1 MTFKMSNEPQTIK
14 VYNLRSDTNEFIG
27 AGDAYI
33 PPHTGLPAN
42 CTDITPP
49 DIPASHIAVFDA
61 ETETWSLHE
70 DHRGETVYDTQTG
83 NQVYISEAG
92 PLPENTTTQ
101 APASPVD
108 KFENGKWVAD
118 LNTALTQKH
127 AEINDWRNIQEN
139 MNYVFR
145 FNNHNWDY
153 GKTTQERLSLSVQMA
168 KANKLPAGFIWTDA
182 DNNDVPMSAGE
193 LLNLS
198 DAIDQA
204 MFTMGLQIH
213 LRQREMKEEVDK
225 LTDAQ
230 AVLDY
235 VVGWPASPTP
245 EATSDSH

>member
-1 MTFKMSNEPQTIK
+1 MAFKMSNEPQTIK
-14 VYNLRSDTNEFIG
+14 IFNLRSDTNEFIG

-42 CTDITPP
+42 CTDIAPP

-61 ETETWSLHE
+61 ETETWSLQE
-70 DHRGETVYDTQTG
+70 DHRGETVYDTTTG

>member
-1 MTFKMSNEPQTIK
+1 MAFKMGDTPQTIK
-14 VYNLRSDTNEFIG
+14 IYNLRSDTNEFIG

-33 PPHTGLPAN
+33 APHTGLPAN
-42 CTDITPP
+42 CTDIAPP

-118 LNTALTQKH
+118 LNTALTRKH

-153 GKTTQERLSLSVQMA
+153 GKATQERLSLSVQMA

-182 DNNDVPMSAGE
+182 DNNDVPMTSGE

-235 VVGWPASPTP
+235 VVGWPVSPTP

>member
-1 MTFKMSNEPQTIK
+1 MTFKMSNEAQTIK

-33 PPHTGLPAN
+33 PPHTGLPAG
-42 CTDITPP
+42 CTDVAPP
-49 DIPASHIAVFDA
+49 DIPASHIAVFD
-61 ETETWSLHE
+61 TETQTWGLFE
-70 DHRGETVYDTQTG
+70 DHRGATVYDTTTG
-83 NQVYISEAG
+83 NQVYISEPG

-101 APASPVD
+101 APASPID
-108 KFENGKWVAD
+108 KFENGQWVAD
-118 LNTALTQKH
+118 LNTALIQKH
-127 AEINDWRNIQEN
+127 AEINAWRNRQEN
-139 MNYVFR
+139 ANYVFQ

-153 GKTTQERLSLSVQMA
+153 GKATQERLSLSVQMA
-168 KANKLPAGFIWTDA
+168 KSNKLPEGFIWTDA

-204 MFTMGLQIH
+204 MFTTGLQIH
-213 LRQREMKEEVDK
+213 LRQREMKEDIDK

-235 VVGWPASPTP
+235 VVGWGV
-245 EATSDSH
+245 

>member
-1 MTFKMSNEPQTIK
+1 MTLKMSDTTQIIK
-14 VYNLRSDTNEFIG
+14 IYNLRSDTNEFIG

-42 CTDITPP
+42 CTDIAPP
-49 DIPASHIAVFDA
+49 DIPASHTAVFDS
-61 ETETWSLHE
+61 EKQTWSLYE
-70 DHRGETVYDTQTG
+70 DHRGETVYDTTTG
-83 NQVYISEAG
+83 NPIYISEPG

-101 APASPVD
+101 APSSSID
-108 KFENGKWVAD
+108 KFENGQWVAD
-118 LNTALTQKH
+118 LSTALIQKH
-127 AEINDWRNIQEN
+127 ADINNWRNIQEN

-153 GKTTQERLSLSVQMA
+153 GKVTQERLSLSVQMA

-182 DNNDVPMSAGE
+182 DNNDVPMTANE

-204 MFTMGLQIH
+204 MFTKGLQIH
-213 LRQREMKEEVDK
+213 MRQREMKEEVDK
-225 LTDAQ
+225 LTDAK

-235 VVGWPASPTP
+235 PVGWV
-245 EATSDSH
+245 EENNH

>member
-1 MTFKMSNEPQTIK
+1 MSDTPQTIK
-14 VYNLRSDTNEFIG
+14 IFNLRSDTNEFIG

-42 CTDITPP
+42 CTDIAPP
-49 DIPASHIAVFDA
+49 DIPASHIAVFDP
-61 ETETWSLHE
+61 ENETWSLHE

-83 NQVYISEAG
+83 NPIYISEPG
-92 PLPENTTTQ
+92 PLPENTTTL
-101 APASPVD
+101 APASAID
-108 KFENGKWVAD
+108 KFENGQWVAD
-118 LNTALTQKH
+118 LNTALTRKH

-145 FNNHNWDY
+145 FNDRNWDY
-153 GKTTQERLSLSVQMA
+153 GKATQERLSLSVQMA
-168 KANKLPAGFIWTDA
+168 KQNRLPDGFIWTDA
-182 DNNDVPMSAGE
+182 DNNDVPMTAGE

-213 LRQREMKEEVDK
+213 LRQRQMKEEVSK

-235 VVGWPASPTP
+235 VVGWPVQ
-245 EATSDSH
+245 

>member
-1 MTFKMSNEPQTIK
+1 MTFKMSSKAQTIK
-14 VYNLRSDTNEFIG
+14 IFNLRSDTNEFIG

-42 CTDITPP
+42 CTDIAPP

-61 ETETWSLHE
+61 GTQTWSLQE
-70 DHRGETVYDTQTG
+70 DHHGETVYDTTTG

-193 LLNLS
+193 LLNIS

-245 EATSDSH
+245 EATNDSH